1 MNFTNPANP
10 WDAEQQGG
18 GHSMK
23 RFIEKYKGE
32 EFDLAVIGGGI
43 TGAAVAYDAA
53 SRGLKVAIIEKND
66 FGWAT
71 SAATSKLIHGGLRY
85 LNNME
90 FGLVRESLKER
101 RILENIAPNFVYPI
115 PFMVPNYN
123 RFKNNK
129 WIIKI
134 GLTLYDILAFDKKWT
149 WDRSKRIPNHSS
161 YSKKKV
167 MAMERNVKK
176 MGLTG
181 AALYYDCQSV
191 FPERLTLAFI
201 KSAVSYGAHAAN
213 YAKVEDF
220 LYGEGNRV
228 IGVKVRDLLN
238 GKTAEVK
245 ARLTVNCGGPW
256 ADIVLN
262 LAQKGNG
269 NHHIRRSEGIH
280 LIVKGAIDR
289 NAVTMLTPGG
299 RHFFVVPWRG
309 YSLFGTTDKEYVGNP
324 DEYRVTR
331 QGIEEFIDEIN
342 GEFGD
347 GSLSY
352 KDVIHAYGGLRPL
365 VDTQTEGTYKSSRKY
380 EIYNNALQGFEGLIT
395 VEGGKYTTSRNL
407 AVNVMKMVQVKLK
420 THLSK
425 SNTAREYL
433 KGCEIENMEKF
444 MERAR
449 RQNPDFSIKTIDCLV
464 KNYGTE
470 YGAVLEIA
478 RSDKR
483 LAEQVSEDGEILAG
497 AVYAVRNE
505 LARTLA
511 DVMLRRTGTGTLGY
525 PGDAM
530 VKKIAAVV
538 GKELKWNAARLR
550 QEIAGIKAT
559 LVLPNGAKRAR

>member
-1 MNFTNPANP
+1 
-10 WDAEQQGG
+10 
-18 GHSMK
+18 MK
-23 RFIEKYKGE
+23 RFIENYKGE
-32 EFDLAVIGGGI
+32 EFDIAVIGGGI

-53 SRGLKVAIIEKND
+53 SRGLKVAIVEKND

-129 WIIKI
+129 WIIRI

-149 WDRSKRIPNHSS
+149 WDRNKRIPNHSS
-161 YSKKKV
+161 YTKKKV

-176 MGLTG
+176 QGLTG
-181 AALYYDCQSV
+181 ASVYYDCQSI

-201 KSAVSYGAHAAN
+201 KSAVSYGAQAAN

-220 LYGEGNRV
+220 LYADGNR
-228 IGVKVRDLLN
+228 ITGVMVKDLLT
-238 GKTAEVK
+238 GKTVNVK

-256 ADIVLN
+256 ADIVLK

-289 NAVTMLTPGG
+289 NAVTMLTPRG

-309 YSLFGTTDKEYVGNP
+309 YSLFGTTDKEYVGDP

-331 QGIEEFIDEIN
+331 ESIDEFIAEIN
-342 GEFGD
+342 GAFGD
-347 GSLSY
+347 GDLSY
-352 KDVIHAYGGLRPL
+352 KDIIHAYGGLRPL

-420 THLSK
+420 TRLPK
-425 SNTAREYL
+425 SNTAHEYL
-433 KGCEIENMEKF
+433 KGCEIENMESF
-444 MERAR
+444 LDRAR
-449 RQNPDFSIKTIDCLV
+449 KQNPDFSIKTIDYLV

-470 YGAVLEIA
+470 YLAVLEIA
-478 RSDKR
+478 RADKR
-483 LAEQVSEDGEILAG
+483 LAQEVSVDGELLAE
-497 AVYAVRNE
+497 AVYAVRSE
-505 LARTLA
+505 MARTLE

-525 PGDAM
+525 PGDAL

-538 GKELKWNAARLR
+538 GKELRWNAARLR
-550 QEIAGIKAT
+550 REIAGIKAR
-559 LVLPNGAKRAR
+559 LALPNGAKRPK